1 MATTNNIKIL
11 NKDYLAEQLYNYHK
25 KYVASSIN
33 GIESNKQNNLEVVS
47 NHLTW
52 ENNNIL
58 GVNISND
65 SEANKNDYLVLEN
78 KENGSLSWKTPITE
92 QEKLEGSEF
101 LVTGKAVF
109 NELTEYLKNTRAV
122 FNFVGSTNINTLGTI
137 KEGTWEVG
145 DITLNEHNLTVN
157 EGGKII
163 VGNFEINQENEVLK
177 IKYADSYLTL
187 DSSGELHTKSINV
200 DTRITT
206 DEAKIFNL
214 TIGDSIKIGDF
225 EIRKF
230 EEENLKIG
238 SEASFLTLSPSG
250 ELNTASI
257 TTEEADISNL
267 NTDSIKIRNSDFEI
281 KQQEE
286 GRLQIGSEF
295 LTIDSS
301 GELKTTNVNTETIT
315 TTDLTVKGSYFMLG
329 NVMCSLAK
337 ESEFNIDSITKSES

>member
-25 KYVASSIN
+25 KYVASSIS
-33 GIESNKQNNLEVVS
+33 GIETNKQNNLEVVS

-92 QEKLEGSEF
+92 QENLEGSEF
-101 LVTGKAVF
+101 LVTGK
-109 NELTEYLKNTRAV
+109 AV

-157 EGGKII
+157 ENGKII
-163 VGNFEINQENEVLK
+163 VGNFEINQEEEVLK
-177 IKYADSYLTL
+177 IKHADGGYLTL
-187 DSSGELHTKSINV
+187 DSYGELEIKSINV
-200 DTRITT
+200 NTSSI
-206 DEAKIFNL
+206 DEANIFSLNA
-214 TIGDSIKIGDF
+214 DSIKISNF

-230 EEENLKIG
+230 EDNLKIG
-238 SEASFLTLSPSG
+238 GTSFLTLSTSG
-250 ELNTASI
+250 ELNTPSI
-257 TTEEADISNL
+257 STNEANITNL
-267 NTDSIKIRNSDFEI
+267 NTDSIKISNSDFEI
-281 KQQEE
+281 KQEE
-286 GRLQIGSEF
+286 GSLQIGSEF
-295 LTIDSS
+295 LTVDST
-301 GELKTTNVNTETIT
+301 GDLETMNINNTVGIT
-315 TTDLTVKGSYFMLG
+315 TKNLTVTGYYFMLG
-329 NVMCSLAK
+329 DVQCTLAR
-337 ESEFNIDSITKSES
+337 ENDFDINFITKSES

>member
-33 GIESNKQNNLEVVS
+33 DIESNKQNNLEVVS

-65 SEANKNDYLVLEN
+65 NEANKNDYLVLEN
-78 KENGSLSWKTPITE
+78 KENGSLSWKTPIAD
-92 QEKLEGSEF
+92 QENLEGSEF
-101 LVTGKAVF
+101 LVTGK
-109 NELTEYLKNTRAV
+109 AV

-200 DTRITT
+200 DTSLFAE
-206 DEAKIFNL
+206 EANIFNL
-214 TIGDSIKIGDF
+214 NADSVKISDF

-230 EEENLKIG
+230 DGDNLKIG
-238 SEASFLTLSPSG
+238 GTSFLTLSSSG
-250 ELNTASI
+250 ELNTPSI
-257 TTEEADISNL
+257 STNEANIFNL
-267 NTDSIKIRNSDFEI
+267 NADSIKISDFEI

-295 LTIDSS
+295 LTVDST
-301 GELKTTNVNTETIT
+301 GDLETMNINNTVGIT
-315 TTDLTVKGSYFMLG
+315 TTDLTTKDLTVKGSYFMLG

>member
-25 KYVASSIN
+25 KYVASSIS
-33 GIESNKQNNLEVVS
+33 GIETNKQNNLEVVS

-92 QEKLEGSEF
+92 QENLEGSEF
-101 LVTGKAVF
+101 LVTGK
-109 NELTEYLKNTRAV
+109 AV

-157 EGGKII
+157 ENGKII
-163 VGNFEINQENEVLK
+163 VGNFEINQEEEVLK
-177 IKYADSYLTL
+177 IKHADGGYLTL
-187 DSSGELHTKSINV
+187 DSYGELEIKSINV
-200 DTRITT
+200 NTSSI
-206 DEAKIFNL
+206 DEANIFSLNA
-214 TIGDSIKIGDF
+214 DSIKISNF

-230 EEENLKIG
+230 EDNLKIG
-238 SEASFLTLSPSG
+238 GTSFLTLSTSG
-250 ELNTASI
+250 ELNTPSI
-257 TTEEADISNL
+257 STNEANITNL
-267 NTDSIKIRNSDFEI
+267 NTDSIKISNSDFEI
-281 KQQEE
+281 KQE
-286 GRLQIGSEF
+286 GGSLQIGSEF
-295 LTIDSS
+295 LT
-301 GELKTTNVNTETIT
+301 VNSTGDLETMNINNEADIT
-315 TTDLTVKGSYFMLG
+315 TLNLNVRGYYFMLG
-329 NVMCSLAK
+329 DVQCTLAR
-337 ESEFNIDSITKSES
+337 EDEFDINFITKSES

>member
-25 KYVASSIN
+25 KYVATSIS
-33 GIESNKQNNLEVVS
+33 GIQSNKQNNLEVVS

-78 KENGSLSWKTPITE
+78 KENGSLLWKTPITE
-92 QEKLEGSEF
+92 QENLEGSEF
-101 LVTGKAVF
+101 LVTGK
-109 NELTEYLKNTRAV
+109 AV

-137 KEGTWEVG
+137 KKGTWEVG
-145 DITLNEHNLTVN
+145 DITLSEHNLTVN

-187 DSSGELHTKSINV
+187 DPSGELHTKSINV
-200 DTRITT
+200 DTSIIT
-206 DEAKIFNL
+206 DKANIFNL
-214 TIGDSIKIGDF
+214 NIGDNIQIDDF

-230 EEENLKIG
+230 EDNLKIG
-238 SEASFLTLSPSG
+238 GTSFLTLSPSG

-257 TTEEADISNL
+257 STNEANITNL
-267 NTDSIKIRNSDFEI
+267 NADSIKINNSDFEI
-281 KQQEE
+281 KQQEN
-286 GRLQIGSEF
+286 GNLQIGSEF

-301 GELKTTNVNTETIT
+301 GELKTMNINNTIDIT
-315 TTDLTVKGSYFMLG
+315 TANLNVTGYYFMLG
-329 NVMCSLAK
+329 GVQCKLAK
-337 ESEFNIDSITKSES
+337 ESEFDINSITKSES

>member
-25 KYVASSIN
+25 KYVASSIS
-33 GIESNKQNNLEVVS
+33 GIETNKQNNLEVVS

-92 QEKLEGSEF
+92 QENLEGSEF
-101 LVTGKAVF
+101 LVTGK
-109 NELTEYLKNTRAV
+109 AV

-157 EGGKII
+157 ENGKII
-163 VGNFEINQENEVLK
+163 VGNFEINQEEEVLK
-177 IKYADSYLTL
+177 IKHADGGYLTL
-187 DSSGELHTKSINV
+187 DSYGELEIKSINV
-200 DTRITT
+200 NTSSI
-206 DEAKIFNL
+206 DEANIFSLNA
-214 TIGDSIKIGDF
+214 DSIKISNF

-230 EEENLKIG
+230 EDNLKIG
-238 SEASFLTLSPSG
+238 GTSFLTLSTSG
-250 ELNTASI
+250 ELNTPSI
-257 TTEEADISNL
+257 STNEANITNL
-267 NTDSIKIRNSDFEI
+267 NTDSIKISNSDFEI
-281 KQQEE
+281 KQE
-286 GRLQIGSEF
+286 GGSLQIGSEF
-295 LTIDSS
+295 LT
-301 GELKTTNVNTETIT
+301 VNSTGDLETMNINNTVGIT
-315 TTDLTVKGSYFMLG
+315 TKNLTVTGYYFMLG
-329 NVMCSLAK
+329 DVQCTLAR
-337 ESEFNIDSITKSES
+337 ENDFDINFITKSES

>member
-25 KYVASSIN
+25 KYVASSIS
-33 GIESNKQNNLEVVS
+33 GIETNKQNNLEVVS

-92 QEKLEGSEF
+92 QENLEGSEF
-101 LVTGKAVF
+101 LVTGK
-109 NELTEYLKNTRAV
+109 AV

-157 EGGKII
+157 ENGKII
-163 VGNFEINQENEVLK
+163 VGNFEINQEEEVLK
-177 IKYADSYLTL
+177 IKHADGGYLTL
-187 DSSGELHTKSINV
+187 DSYGELEIKSINV
-200 DTRITT
+200 NTSSI
-206 DEAKIFNL
+206 DEANIFSLNA
-214 TIGDSIKIGDF
+214 DSIKISNF

-230 EEENLKIG
+230 EDNLKIG
-238 SEASFLTLSPSG
+238 GTSFLTLSTSG
-250 ELNTASI
+250 ELNTPSI
-257 TTEEADISNL
+257 STNEANITNL
-267 NTDSIKIRNSDFEI
+267 NTDSIKISNSDFEI
-281 KQQEE
+281 KQE
-286 GRLQIGSEF
+286 GGSLQIGSEF
-295 LTIDSS
+295 LTVDST
-301 GELKTTNVNTETIT
+301 GDLETMNINNTVGIT
-315 TTDLTVKGSYFMLG
+315 TKNLTVTGYYFMLG
-329 NVMCSLAK
+329 DVQCTLAR
-337 ESEFNIDSITKSES
+337 ENDFDINFITKSES

>member
-25 KYVASSIN
+25 KYVTSSIN
-33 GIESNKQNNLEVVS
+33 GIESNKQNNLKVVS

-58 GVNISND
+58 GVNILND

-78 KENGSLSWKTPITE
+78 KENGSLSWKTPIIE
-92 QEKLEGSEF
+92 QEKLEGSES
-101 LVTGKAVF
+101 LVTGK
-109 NELTEYLKNTRAV
+109 AV

-157 EGGKII
+157 ENGKII
-163 VGNFEINQENEVLK
+163 VGNFEINQENKVLK
-177 IKYADSYLTL
+177 IKHADGGYLTL
-187 DSSGELHTKSINV
+187 DSSGELEIKSINV
-200 DTRITT
+200 NTSLIY
-206 DEAKIFNL
+206 EANIFSL
-214 TIGDSIKIGDF
+214 TIGDSIKIGNF

-230 EEENLKIG
+230 DEENLKIG

-250 ELNTASI
+250 ELETASI

-267 NTDSIKIRNSDFEI
+267 NADSIKIKNGDFEI
-281 KQQEE
+281 KQEE
-286 GRLQIGSEF
+286 KKLQIGSEF

-301 GELKTTNVNTETIT
+301 GELHTKSINNEADIT
-315 TTDLTVKGSYFMLG
+315 TLNLNVRGYYFMLG
-329 NVMCSLAK
+329 GVQCTLAR
-337 ESEFNIDSITKSES
+337 ENDFDINFITKSES

>member
-25 KYVASSIN
+25 KYVATSIS
-33 GIESNKQNNLEVVS
+33 GIQSNKQNNLEVVS

-92 QEKLEGSEF
+92 QENLEGSES
-101 LVTGKAVF
+101 LVTGK
-109 NELTEYLKNTRAV
+109 AV

-137 KEGTWEVG
+137 KEGTWEAG

-163 VGNFEINQENEVLK
+163 VGNFEINQDNEVLK

-187 DSSGELHTKSINV
+187 DSSGKKKKKSINV
-200 DTRITT
+200 DTSIRT
-206 DEAKIFNL
+206 DEANIFNL

-225 EIRKF
+225 EIRNF
-230 EEENLKIG
+230 EDNLKIG
-238 SEASFLTLSPSG
+238 GTSFLTLSPSG

-257 TTEEADISNL
+257 STNEANITNL
-267 NTDSIKIRNSDFEI
+267 NTDSIKIKNSDFEI
-281 KQQEE
+281 KQEE
-286 GRLQIGSEF
+286 EKLQIGSEF
-295 LTIDSS
+295 LTVDSA
-301 GELKTTNVNTETIT
+301 GKLETMDINNTVGIT
-315 TTDLTVKGSYFMLG
+315 TTELTVTGYYFMLG
-329 NVMCSLAK
+329 NVKCSLAK
-337 ESEFNIDSITKSES
+337 ESEFDINSITKSES

>member
-33 GIESNKQNNLEVVS
+33 GIETNKQNNLEVVS

-78 KENGSLSWKTPITE
+78 KENGSLSWKTPITK
-92 QEKLEGSEF
+92 QENLEDSEF
-101 LVTGKAVF
+101 LVTGK
-109 NELTEYLKNTRAV
+109 AV

-200 DTRITT
+200 DTSLFA
-206 DEAKIFNL
+206 EKANIFNL
-214 TIGDSIKIGDF
+214 NADSIKISDF

-230 EEENLKIG
+230 DGDNLKIG
-238 SEASFLTLSPSG
+238 GTSFLTLSPSG
-250 ELNTASI
+250 ELNTPSI
-257 TTEEADISNL
+257 RTNEANITNL
-267 NTDSIKIRNSDFEI
+267 NTDSIKINNSDFEI
-281 KQQEE
+281 KQEE
-286 GRLQIGSEF
+286 GNLQIGSEF
-295 LTIDSS
+295 LT
-301 GELKTTNVNTETIT
+301 VNSTGDLETMNINNTVGIT
-315 TTDLTVKGSYFMLG
+315 TTDLTVKGNYFMLG

-337 ESEFNIDSITKSES
+337 ENEFDIDSIAKKES

>member
-33 GIESNKQNNLEVVS
+33 GIETNKQNNLEVVS

-78 KENGSLSWKTPITE
+78 KENGSLSWKTPITK
-92 QEKLEGSEF
+92 QENLEGSEF
-101 LVTGKAVF
+101 LVTGK
-109 NELTEYLKNTRAV
+109 AV

-145 DITLNEHNLTVN
+145 DITLNEHNWTVN

-177 IKYADSYLTL
+177 IKYADGGYLNL
-187 DSSGELHTKSINV
+187 DSSGELEIKSIRA
-200 DTRITT
+200 DTSLFA
-206 DEAKIFNL
+206 EAANIFNL
-214 TIGDSIKIGDF
+214 NADSIKISDF

-230 EEENLKIG
+230 DGDNLKIG
-238 SEASFLTLSPSG
+238 GTSFLTLSSSG
-250 ELNTASI
+250 ELNTPSI
-257 TTEEADISNL
+257 STNEANITNL
-267 NTDSIKIRNSDFEI
+267 NSDSIKIKNSDFEI
-281 KQQEE
+281 KQEE
-286 GRLQIGSEF
+286 GSLQIGSEF
-295 LTIDSS
+295 LT
-301 GELKTTNVNTETIT
+301 VNSTGGLETMNINNTVGIT
-315 TTDLTVKGSYFMLG
+315 TTDLTTKDLTVKGSYFMLG

-337 ESEFNIDSITKSES
+337 EDDFKIDSITGKES

>member
-25 KYVASSIN
+25 KYVATSIN
-33 GIESNKQNNLEVVS
+33 GIETNKQNNLEVVS

-92 QEKLEGSEF
+92 QENLEGSEF
-101 LVTGKAVF
+101 LVTGK
-109 NELTEYLKNTRAV
+109 AV

-137 KEGTWEVG
+137 KEGTWEAG
-145 DITLNEHNLTVN
+145 DITLSEHNLTVN

-177 IKYADSYLTL
+177 IKYADNYLTL

-200 DTRITT
+200 DTSIRT
-206 DEAKIFNL
+206 DEANIFNL
-214 TIGDSIKIGDF
+214 NIGDNIQIGDF

-230 EEENLKIG
+230 EDNLKIG
-238 SEASFLTLSPSG
+238 GTSFLTLSPSG

-257 TTEEADISNL
+257 STNEANITNL
-267 NTDSIKIRNSDFEI
+267 NADSIKIKNSDFEI
-281 KQQEE
+281 KQEE
-286 GRLQIGSEF
+286 GNLQIGSEF

-301 GELKTTNVNTETIT
+301 GELKTMNINNAADIT
-315 TTDLTVKGSYFMLG
+315 TTNLNVRGYYFMLG
-329 NVMCSLAK
+329 DVKCSLAREDDFDINSIAKK
-337 ESEFNIDSITKSES
+337 ES

>member
-25 KYVASSIN
+25 KYVASSIS
-33 GIESNKQNNLEVVS
+33 GIETNKQNNLEVVS

-92 QEKLEGSEF
+92 QENLEGSEF
-101 LVTGKAVF
+101 LVTGK
-109 NELTEYLKNTRAV
+109 AV

-137 KEGTWEVG
+137 KEGTWEAG

-157 EGGKII
+157 ENGKII
-163 VGNFEINQENEVLK
+163 VGNFEINQENKVLK
-177 IKYADSYLTL
+177 IKYAEGGYLTL
-187 DSSGELHTKSINV
+187 DSSGELEIKSINV
-200 DTRITT
+200 STLFAAD
-206 DEAKIFNL
+206 ANIFNL
-214 TIGDSIKIGDF
+214 NADSIKISDF

-230 EEENLKIG
+230 DGDNLKIG
-238 SEASFLTLSPSG
+238 GASFLTLSSSGELNTPSISTNEANISSLNADSIKIKNSDFEIKQEGENLQIGSEFLTLSPSG

-257 TTEEADISNL
+257 RTDEANITSKL
-267 NTDSIKIRNSDFEI
+267 IIRGN
-281 KQQEE
+281 
-286 GRLQIGSEF
+286 
-295 LTIDSS
+295 
-301 GELKTTNVNTETIT
+301 
-315 TTDLTVKGSYFMLG
+315 FMLG
-329 NVMCSLAK
+329 NTLCELAK
-337 ESEFNIDSITKSES
+337 ESDFKIDDL

>member
-65 SEANKNDYLVLEN
+65 NEANKNDYLVLEN
-78 KENGSLSWKTPITE
+78 KENGSLSWKTPIAD
-92 QEKLEGSEF
+92 QENLEGSEF
-101 LVTGKAVF
+101 LVTGK
-109 NELTEYLKNTRAV
+109 AV

-200 DTRITT
+200 DTSLFAE
-206 DEAKIFNL
+206 EANIFNL
-214 TIGDSIKIGDF
+214 NADSVKISDF

-230 EEENLKIG
+230 DGDNLKIG
-238 SEASFLTLSPSG
+238 GTSFLTLSSSG
-250 ELNTASI
+250 ELNTPSI
-257 TTEEADISNL
+257 STNEANIFNL
-267 NTDSIKIRNSDFEI
+267 NADSIKISDFEI

-295 LTIDSS
+295 LTVDST
-301 GELKTTNVNTETIT
+301 GDLETMNINNTVGIT
-315 TTDLTVKGSYFMLG
+315 TTDLTTKDLTVKGSYFMLG

>member
-33 GIESNKQNNLEVVS
+33 DIETNKQNNLEVVS

-52 ENNNIL
+52 KNNNIL

-78 KENGSLSWKTPITE
+78 KENGSLSWKTPIAD
-92 QEKLEGSEF
+92 QENLEGSEF
-101 LVTGKAVF
+101 LVTGK
-109 NELTEYLKNTRAV
+109 AV

-137 KEGTWEVG
+137 KKGTWEAG

-157 EGGKII
+157 ENGKII
-163 VGNFEINQENEVLK
+163 VGNFEINQEEKVLK
-177 IKYADSYLTL
+177 IKYANNSYLTL
-187 DSSGELHTKSINV
+187 NSSGELEIKSINV
-200 DTRITT
+200 NTSLI
-206 DEAKIFNL
+206 DEADIFNL
-214 TIGDSIKIGDF
+214 VVGDNIKIGNF

-230 EEENLKIG
+230 DEENLKIG
-238 SEASFLTLSPSG
+238 SETSSLTLSSSG
-250 ELNTASI
+250 ELNTPSI
-257 TTEEADISNL
+257 STNEANIFNL
-267 NTDSIKIRNSDFEI
+267 NSDSIKIKNSDFEI
-281 KQQEE
+281 KQEE
-286 GRLQIGSEF
+286 KKLQIGSEF

-301 GELKTTNVNTETIT
+301 GELKTMNINNEADIT
-315 TTDLTVKGSYFMLG
+315 TLNLNVRGYYFMLG
-329 NVMCSLAK
+329 GVQCTLAK

>member
-33 GIESNKQNNLEVVS
+33 GIETNKQNNLEVVS

-92 QEKLEGSEF
+92 QENLEGSEF
-101 LVTGKAVF
+101 LVTGK
-109 NELTEYLKNTRAV
+109 AV

-137 KEGTWEVG
+137 KKGTWEAG

-163 VGNFEINQENEVLK
+163 VGNFEINQDNEVLK

-200 DTRITT
+200 DTSIRT
-206 DEAKIFNL
+206 DEANIFNL

-230 EEENLKIG
+230 EDNIKIG
-238 SEASFLTLSPSG
+238 GTSFLTLSPSG

-257 TTEEADISNL
+257 STNEANITNL
-267 NTDSIKIRNSDFEI
+267 NADSIKIKNSDFEI
-281 KQQEE
+281 KQEE
-286 GRLQIGSEF
+286 GNLQIGSEF

-301 GELKTTNVNTETIT
+301 GELKTMNINNAADIT
-315 TTDLTVKGSYFMLG
+315 TTNLNVKGYYFMLG
-329 NVMCSLAK
+329 GVQCTLAK
-337 ESEFNIDSITKSES
+337 ESEFDINSITKSES

>member
-33 GIESNKQNNLEVVS
+33 GIETNKQNNLEIVS

-78 KENGSLSWKTPITE
+78 KENGSLSWKIPITE
-92 QEKLEGSEF
+92 QENLEGSES
-101 LVTGKAVF
+101 LVAGK
-109 NELTEYLKNTRAV
+109 AV

-137 KEGTWEVG
+137 KEGTWEAG
-145 DITLNEHNLTVN
+145 DITLNGHNLTVDEN
-157 EGGKII
+157 GKII

-200 DTRITT
+200 DTSIRT
-206 DEAKIFNL
+206 DEANIFNL
-214 TIGDSIKIGDF
+214 TIGDSIKISNF

-230 EEENLKIG
+230 DEENLKIG

-250 ELNTASI
+250 ELETASI
-257 TTEEADISNL
+257 ITDEANITNL
-267 NTDSIKIRNSDFEI
+267 NADSIKIKNSDFEI
-281 KQQEE
+281 KQE
-286 GRLQIGSEF
+286 GENLQIGSEF
-295 LTIDSS
+295 LTLDPS
-301 GELKTTNVNTETIT
+301 GNLETMNINNTVDIT
-315 TTDLTVKGSYFMLG
+315 TTNLNINGRFVLG
-329 NVMCSLAK
+329 NVICTLAK

>member
-25 KYVASSIN
+25 KYVASSIS
-33 GIESNKQNNLEVVS
+33 GIETNKQNNLEVVS

-92 QEKLEGSEF
+92 QENLEGSEF
-101 LVTGKAVF
+101 LVTGK
-109 NELTEYLKNTRAV
+109 AV

-157 EGGKII
+157 ENGKII
-163 VGNFEINQENEVLK
+163 VGNFEINQEEEVLK
-177 IKYADSYLTL
+177 IKHADGGYLTL
-187 DSSGELHTKSINV
+187 DSYGELEIKSINV
-200 DTRITT
+200 NTSSI
-206 DEAKIFNL
+206 DEANIFSLNA
-214 TIGDSIKIGDF
+214 DSIKISNF

-230 EEENLKIG
+230 EDNLLKIG
-238 SEASFLTLSPSG
+238 GTSFLTLSTSG
-250 ELNTASI
+250 ELNTPSI
-257 TTEEADISNL
+257 STNEANITNL
-267 NTDSIKIRNSDFEI
+267 NTDSIKISNSDFEI
-281 KQQEE
+281 KQE
-286 GRLQIGSEF
+286 GGSLQIGSEF
-295 LTIDSS
+295 LT
-301 GELKTTNVNTETIT
+301 VNSTGDLETMNINNTVGIT
-315 TTDLTVKGSYFMLG
+315 TKDLTVTGYYFMLG
-329 NVMCSLAK
+329 DVQCTLAR
-337 ESEFNIDSITKSES
+337 ENDFDINFITKSES

>member
-25 KYVASSIN
+25 KYVATSIS
-33 GIESNKQNNLEVVS
+33 GIETNKQNNLEVVS

-92 QEKLEGSEF
+92 QENLEGSEF
-101 LVTGKAVF
+101 LVTGK
-109 NELTEYLKNTRAV
+109 AV

-137 KEGTWEVG
+137 KKGTWEAG
-145 DITLNEHNLTVN
+145 DITLSEHNLTVN

-177 IKYADSYLTL
+177 IKYANSYLTL
-187 DSSGELHTKSINV
+187 NSFGELHTKSINV
-200 DTRITT
+200 DTSITT
-206 DEAKIFNL
+206 EEADIFNL
-214 TIGDSIKIGDF
+214 NIGNNIQIGDF
-225 EIRKF
+225 EIRNF
-230 EEENLKIG
+230 EDNLKIG
-238 SEASFLTLSPSG
+238 GTSFLTLSPSG

-267 NTDSIKIRNSDFEI
+267 NADSIKIKNSDFEI
-281 KQQEE
+281 KQEE
-286 GRLQIGSEF
+286 GNLQIGSEF

-301 GELKTTNVNTETIT
+301 GELKTMNINNAADIT
-315 TTDLTVKGSYFMLG
+315 TLNLNVRGYYFMLG
-329 NVMCSLAK
+329 DVKCSLAK
-337 ESEFNIDSITKSES
+337 ESEFDINSITKSES

>member
-25 KYVASSIN
+25 KYVASSIS
-33 GIESNKQNNLEVVS
+33 GIETNKQNNLEVVS

-92 QEKLEGSEF
+92 QENLEGSEF
-101 LVTGKAVF
+101 LVTGK
-109 NELTEYLKNTRAV
+109 AV

-157 EGGKII
+157 ENGKII
-163 VGNFEINQENEVLK
+163 VGNFEINQEEEVLK
-177 IKYADSYLTL
+177 IKHADGGYLTL
-187 DSSGELHTKSINV
+187 DSYGELEIKSINV
-200 DTRITT
+200 NTSSI
-206 DEAKIFNL
+206 DEANIFSLNA
-214 TIGDSIKIGDF
+214 DSIKISNF

-230 EEENLKIG
+230 EDNLKIG
-238 SEASFLTLSPSG
+238 GTSFLTLSTSG
-250 ELNTASI
+250 ELNTPSI
-257 TTEEADISNL
+257 STNEANITNL
-267 NTDSIKIRNSDFEI
+267 NTDSIKISNSDFEI
-281 KQQEE
+281 KQE
-286 GRLQIGSEF
+286 GGSLQIGSEF
-295 LTIDSS
+295 LT
-301 GELKTTNVNTETIT
+301 VNSTGDLETMNINNTVGIT
-315 TTDLTVKGSYFMLG
+315 TKDLTVTGYYFMLG
-329 NVMCSLAK
+329 NVQCTLAR
-337 ESEFNIDSITKSES
+337 ENDFDINFITKSES

>member
-25 KYVASSIN
+25 NYVASSIS
-33 GIESNKQNNLEVVS
+33 GIETNKQNNLEVVS

-92 QEKLEGSEF
+92 QENLEGSEF
-101 LVTGKAVF
+101 LVTGK
-109 NELTEYLKNTRAV
+109 AV

-157 EGGKII
+157 ENGKII
-163 VGNFEINQENEVLK
+163 VGNFEINQEEEVLK
-177 IKYADSYLTL
+177 IKHADGGYLTL
-187 DSSGELHTKSINV
+187 DSYGELEIKSINV
-200 DTRITT
+200 NTSSI
-206 DEAKIFNL
+206 DEANIFSLNA
-214 TIGDSIKIGDF
+214 DSIKISNF

-230 EEENLKIG
+230 EDNLKIG
-238 SEASFLTLSPSG
+238 GTSFLTLSTSG
-250 ELNTASI
+250 ELNTPSI
-257 TTEEADISNL
+257 STNEANITNL
-267 NTDSIKIRNSDFEI
+267 NTDSIKISNSDFEI
-281 KQQEE
+281 KQEE
-286 GRLQIGSEF
+286 GSLQIGSEF
-295 LTIDSS
+295 LT
-301 GELKTTNVNTETIT
+301 VNSTGDLETMNINNTVGIT
-315 TTDLTVKGSYFMLG
+315 TKDLTVTGYYFMLG
-329 NVMCSLAK
+329 NVQCTLAR
-337 ESEFNIDSITKSES
+337 ENDFDINFITKSES

>member
-25 KYVASSIN
+25 KYVASSIS
-33 GIESNKQNNLEVVS
+33 GIETNKQNNLEVVS

-92 QEKLEGSEF
+92 QENLEGSEF
-101 LVTGKAVF
+101 LVTGK
-109 NELTEYLKNTRAV
+109 AV

-157 EGGKII
+157 ENGKII
-163 VGNFEINQENEVLK
+163 VGNFEINQEEEVLK
-177 IKYADSYLTL
+177 IKHADGGYLTL
-187 DSSGELHTKSINV
+187 DSYGELEIKSINV
-200 DTRITT
+200 NTSLFAE
-206 DEAKIFNL
+206 EANIFNL
-214 TIGDSIKIGDF
+214 NADSIKISNF

-230 EEENLKIG
+230 EDNLKIG
-238 SEASFLTLSPSG
+238 GTSFLTLSTSG
-250 ELNTASI
+250 ELNTPSI
-257 TTEEADISNL
+257 STNEANITNL
-267 NTDSIKIRNSDFEI
+267 NTDSIKISNSDFEI
-281 KQQEE
+281 KQE
-286 GRLQIGSEF
+286 GGSLQIGSEF
-295 LTIDSS
+295 LT
-301 GELKTTNVNTETIT
+301 VNSTGDLETMNINNTADIT
-315 TTDLTVKGSYFMLG
+315 TFNLNVRGYYFMLG
-329 NVMCSLAK
+329 DVQCTLAR
-337 ESEFNIDSITKSES
+337 EDEFDINFITKSES

>member
-33 GIESNKQNNLEVVS
+33 GIETNKQNNLEVVS

-92 QEKLEGSEF
+92 QENLEGSES
-101 LVTGKAVF
+101 LVAGK
-109 NELTEYLKNTRAV
+109 AV

-137 KEGTWEVG
+137 KEGTWEAG
-145 DITLNEHNLTVN
+145 DITLSEHNLTVN

-163 VGNFEINQENEVLK
+163 IGNFEINQENEVLK

-200 DTRITT
+200 DTSIRT
-206 DEAKIFNL
+206 DEANIFNL

-250 ELNTASI
+250 ELETASI
-257 TTEEADISNL
+257 ETSEANITNL
-267 NTDSIKIRNSDFEI
+267 NANSIKIKNSDFEI
-281 KQQEE
+281 KQE
-286 GRLQIGSEF
+286 GENLQIGSEF
-295 LTIDSS
+295 LTLSPS
-301 GELKTTNVNTETIT
+301 GELETTSIRTSEANIT
-315 TTDLTVKGSYFMLG
+315 SNLIVRGNFMLG
-329 NVMCSLAK
+329 DTLCELAK
-337 ESEFNIDSITKSES
+337 ESDFKIDDL

>member
-25 KYVASSIN
+25 KYVATSIN
-33 GIESNKQNNLEVVS
+33 GIETNKQNNLEVVS

-78 KENGSLSWKTPITE
+78 KENGSLLWKTPITE
-92 QEKLEGSEF
+92 QENLEGSEF
-101 LVTGKAVF
+101 LVTGK
-109 NELTEYLKNTRAV
+109 AV

-137 KEGTWEVG
+137 KEGTWEAG

-163 VGNFEINQENEVLK
+163 VGNFEINQDNEVLK

-200 DTRITT
+200 DTSIRT
-206 DEAKIFNL
+206 DEANIFNL

-225 EIRKF
+225 EIRNF
-230 EEENLKIG
+230 EDNLKIG
-238 SEASFLTLSPSG
+238 GTSFLTLSPSG

-257 TTEEADISNL
+257 STNEANITNL
-267 NTDSIKIRNSDFEI
+267 NADSIKIKNSDFEI
-281 KQQEE
+281 KQEE
-286 GRLQIGSEF
+286 GNLQIGSEF
-295 LTIDSS
+295 LTVDSA
-301 GELKTTNVNTETIT
+301 GKLETMDINNTVGIT
-315 TTDLTVKGSYFMLG
+315 TTELTVTGYYFMLG
-329 NVMCSLAK
+329 NVKCSLAK
-337 ESEFNIDSITKSES
+337 ESEFDINSITKSES

>member
-33 GIESNKQNNLEVVS
+33 GIETNKQNNLEIVS

-78 KENGSLSWKTPITE
+78 KENGSLSWKIPITE
-92 QEKLEGSEF
+92 QENLEGSES
-101 LVTGKAVF
+101 LVTGK
-109 NELTEYLKNTRAV
+109 AV

-137 KEGTWEVG
+137 KEGTWEAG
-145 DITLNEHNLTVN
+145 DITLNGHNLTVDEN
-157 EGGKII
+157 GKII

-200 DTRITT
+200 DTSIRT
-206 DEAKIFNL
+206 DEANIFNL
-214 TIGDSIKIGDF
+214 TIGDSIKISNF

-230 EEENLKIG
+230 DEENLKIG

-250 ELNTASI
+250 ELETASI
-257 TTEEADISNL
+257 ITDEANITNL
-267 NTDSIKIRNSDFEI
+267 NADSIKIKNSDFEI
-281 KQQEE
+281 KQE
-286 GRLQIGSEF
+286 GENLQIGSEF
-295 LTIDSS
+295 LTLDPS
-301 GELKTTNVNTETIT
+301 GNLETMNINNTVDIT
-315 TTDLTVKGSYFMLG
+315 TTNLNINGRFVLG
-329 NVMCSLAK
+329 NVICTLAK

>member
-25 KYVASSIN
+25 KYVASSIS
-33 GIESNKQNNLEVVS
+33 GIETNKQNNLEVVS

-92 QEKLEGSEF
+92 QENLEGSEF
-101 LVTGKAVF
+101 LVTGK
-109 NELTEYLKNTRAV
+109 AV

-157 EGGKII
+157 ENGKII
-163 VGNFEINQENEVLK
+163 VGNFEINQEEEVLK
-177 IKYADSYLTL
+177 IKHADGGYLTL
-187 DSSGELHTKSINV
+187 DSYGELEIKSINV
-200 DTRITT
+200 NTSSI
-206 DEAKIFNL
+206 DEANIFSLNA
-214 TIGDSIKIGDF
+214 DSIKISNF

-230 EEENLKIG
+230 EDNLKIG
-238 SEASFLTLSPSG
+238 GTSFLTLSTSG
-250 ELNTASI
+250 ELNTPSI
-257 TTEEADISNL
+257 STNEANITNL
-267 NTDSIKIRNSDFEI
+267 NTDSIKINNSDFEI
-281 KQQEE
+281 KQEE
-286 GRLQIGSEF
+286 KKLQIGSEF

-301 GELKTTNVNTETIT
+301 GELHTKSINNEADIT
-315 TTDLTVKGSYFMLG
+315 TLNLNVRGYYFMLG
-329 NVMCSLAK
+329 DVQCTLAR
-337 ESEFNIDSITKSES
+337 EDEFDINFITKSES

>member
-25 KYVASSIN
+25 NYVASSIS
-33 GIESNKQNNLEVVS
+33 GIETNKQNNLEVVS

-92 QEKLEGSEF
+92 QENLEGSEF
-101 LVTGKAVF
+101 LVTGK
-109 NELTEYLKNTRAV
+109 AV

-157 EGGKII
+157 ENGKII

-200 DTRITT
+200 DTSSI
-206 DEAKIFNL
+206 DEANIFSLNA
-214 TIGDSIKIGDF
+214 DSIKISNF

-230 EEENLKIG
+230 EDNLKIG
-238 SEASFLTLSPSG
+238 GTSFLTLSTSG
-250 ELNTASI
+250 ELNTPSI
-257 TTEEADISNL
+257 STNEANITNL
-267 NTDSIKIRNSDFEI
+267 NTDSIKISNSDFEI
-281 KQQEE
+281 KQE
-286 GRLQIGSEF
+286 GGSLQIGSEF
-295 LTIDSS
+295 LT
-301 GELKTTNVNTETIT
+301 VNSTGDLETMNINNTVGIT
-315 TTDLTVKGSYFMLG
+315 TKDLTVTGYYFMLG
-329 NVMCSLAK
+329 NVQCTLAR
-337 ESEFNIDSITKSES
+337 ENDFDINFITKSES

>member
-33 GIESNKQNNLEVVS
+33 GIETNKQNNLEVVS

-78 KENGSLSWKTPITE
+78 KENGSLSWKTPITK
-92 QEKLEGSEF
+92 QENLEGSEF

-109 NELTEYLKNTRAV
+109 N
-122 FNFVGSTNINTLGTI
+122 FVGSANINTLGTI

-157 EGGKII
+157 ENGKII

-187 DSSGELHTKSINV
+187 DSSGELEIKSIRAN
-200 DTRITT
+200 ISLFAK
-206 DEAKIFNL
+206 EANIFNL
-214 TIGDSIKIGDF
+214 NADSIKISDF
-225 EIRKF
+225 EIRKIDGD
-230 EEENLKIG
+230 NLKIG
-238 SEASFLTLSPSG
+238 GTSFLTLSSSG
-250 ELNTASI
+250 ELNTPSI
-257 TTEEADISNL
+257 STNEANITNL
-267 NTDSIKIRNSDFEI
+267 NSDSIKINNSDFEI
-281 KQQEE
+281 KQEE
-286 GRLQIGSEF
+286 GSLQIGSEF
-295 LTIDSS
+295 LTVDST
-301 GELKTTNVNTETIT
+301 GDLETMNINNTVGIT
-315 TTDLTVKGSYFMLG
+315 TTDLTVTGSYFMLG
-329 NVMCSLAK
+329 DVICSLAK
-337 ESEFNIDSITKSES
+337 EDDFKIDSITGKES

>member
-33 GIESNKQNNLEVVS
+33 VIESNKQNNLEVVS

-65 SEANKNDYLVLEN
+65 NEANKNDYLVLEN

-92 QEKLEGSEF
+92 QKNLEGSEF
-101 LVTGKAVF
+101 LVTGK
-109 NELTEYLKNTRAV
+109 AV

-137 KEGTWEVG
+137 KEGAWEAG

-157 EGGKII
+157 ENGKII
-163 VGNFEINQENEVLK
+163 IGNFEINQEEEVLK
-177 IKYADSYLTL
+177 IKYADNGYLTL
-187 DSSGELHTKSINV
+187 NSSGELETESIKANTSFIQ
-200 DTRITT
+200 D
-206 DEAKIFNL
+206 ANIFNL
-214 TIGDSIKIGDF
+214 NTNSIKISNF

-230 EEENLKIG
+230 DEENLKIG

-250 ELNTASI
+250 ELETASI
-257 TTEEADISNL
+257 TTGEANISNL
-267 NTDSIKIRNSDFEI
+267 NADSIKIKNSDFEI
-281 KQQEE
+281 KQEEE

-295 LTIDSS
+295 LTVDSS
-301 GELKTTNVNTETIT
+301 GNLETMNINTETIT
-315 TTDLTVKGSYFMLG
+315 TKNLNIGGRFMLG
-329 NVMCSLAK
+329 NVICTLAK

>member
-52 ENNNIL
+52 KNNNIL

-78 KENGSLSWKTPITE
+78 KENGSLSWKTPIAD
-92 QEKLEGSEF
+92 QENLEGSEF
-101 LVTGKAVF
+101 LVTGK
-109 NELTEYLKNTRAV
+109 AV

-157 EGGKII
+157 ENGKII
-163 VGNFEINQENEVLK
+163 VGNFEINQEEGVLK
-177 IKYADSYLTL
+177 IKYANNSYLVL
-187 DSSGELHTKSINV
+187 DSSGELGIKSINV
-200 DTRITT
+200 NTSSIADA
-206 DEAKIFNL
+206 DIFNL
-214 TIGDSIKIGDF
+214 TIGDSIKIGNF

-238 SEASFLTLSPSG
+238 SEVSFLTLSPSG
-250 ELNTASI
+250 ELETASI
-257 TTEEADISNL
+257 STNEANIANL
-267 NTDSIKIRNSDFEI
+267 NSDSIKINNSDFEI
-281 KQQEE
+281 KQEE
-286 GRLQIGSEF
+286 EKLQIGSEF
-295 LTIDSS
+295 LT
-301 GELKTTNVNTETIT
+301 VNSTGDLETMNINNIADIT
-315 TTDLTVKGSYFMLG
+315 TANLNVTGYYFMLG
-329 NVMCSLAK
+329 NVMCQLANDRD
-337 ESEFNIDSITKSES
+337 FNIDSITKSES

>member
-33 GIESNKQNNLEVVS
+33 GIETNKQNNLEVVS

-92 QEKLEGSEF
+92 QENLEGSEF

-109 NELTEYLKNTRAV
+109 N
-122 FNFVGSTNINTLGTI
+122 FVGSANINTLGTI

-157 EGGKII
+157 KNGKII
-163 VGNFEINQENEVLK
+163 VGNFEINQEEEEKEVLK
-177 IKYADSYLTL
+177 IKHANGGYLTL
-187 DSSGELHTKSINV
+187 DSSGELEIKSINV
-200 DTRITT
+200 NTSLFAA
-206 DEAKIFNL
+206 EANIFNL
-214 TIGDSIKIGDF
+214 NIGNNIQIGDF

-230 EEENLKIG
+230 EDNLKIG
-238 SEASFLTLSPSG
+238 GTSFLTLSPSG
-250 ELNTASI
+250 ELNTPSI
-257 TTEEADISNL
+257 STNEANITNL
-267 NTDSIKIRNSDFEI
+267 NTDSIKINNSDFEI
-281 KQQEE
+281 KQKE
-286 GRLQIGSEF
+286 GSLQIGSEF
-295 LTIDSS
+295 LTVDSI
-301 GELKTTNVNTETIT
+301 GDLETMNINNTVGIT

-329 NVMCSLAK
+329 DVMCSLAK
-337 ESEFNIDSITKSES
+337 EDEFDINSIAKKES